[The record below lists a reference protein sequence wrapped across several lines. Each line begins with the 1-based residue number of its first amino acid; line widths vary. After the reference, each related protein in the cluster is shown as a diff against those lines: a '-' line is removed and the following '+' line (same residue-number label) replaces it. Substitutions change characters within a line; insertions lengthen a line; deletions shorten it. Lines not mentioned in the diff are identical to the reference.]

1 VDWVYLLGAEV
12 MNKRIKALALEA
24 GWEPWEE
31 TSLYGNSEQ
40 DRTFQAG
47 EYPVGED
54 LNKFAE
60 LIIQDCVACC
70 EVVAQAA
77 KEKDEQLGP
86 FTYFEGREGAARL
99 CKSTIK
105 RHFEEEK

>member
-1 VDWVYLLGAEV
+1 
-12 MNKRIKALALEA
+12 MNERIKDLAHQA

-54 LNKFAE
+54 LNKFAA
-60 LIIQDCVACC
+60 LIIQDCIECC
-70 EVVAQAA
+70 EVVAHAA
-77 KEKDEQLGP
+77 NIARDSDA
-86 FTYFEGREGAARL
+86 YSHGREDAAAL
-99 CKSTIK
+99 CKSAIK
-105 RHFEEEK
+105 RHFEEGK